1 MSSVVKKRGEVE
13 LKNKVAI
20 ITGAGSG
27 IGRATAQLLASK
39 GARIIVADLN
49 EPGMAETV
57 RLIREAGGQA
67 ESVRVDVTDD
77 GDLDRMFAAASEHF
91 GGFDIL
97 HNNAGITS
105 GPPRWPDTPRDQWM
119 KVVDVDLVAVVAA
132 IQKAIPALRE
142 RGGGVIISTASL
154 AGLFGFQADP
164 VYSAAK
170 HGVVGITRAL
180 IGLHREANIRVN
192 CVCPAVV
199 RTPMVTSG
207 IDNLTG
213 AMREEA
219 ERRIG
224 SMPMLPPEEIAGAV
238 YDLIRDESAAGI
250 AMGVSLN
257 DTRRVVDPPITLPVT
272 SGDTSAQQAP
282 RR

>member
-1 MSSVVKKRGEVE
+1 MDVKG
-13 LKNKVAI
+13 KVAV

-27 IGRATAQLLASK
+27 IGRATAELLARN
-39 GARIIVADLN
+39 GARVVVADVN
-49 EPGMAETV
+49 DAGAAETV
-57 RLIREAGGQA
+57 SLIEAAGGKA
-67 ESVRVDVTDD
+67 AAVHVDVTDSAD
-77 GDLDRMFAAASEHF
+77 IDAMFAFAQKTY

-97 HNNAGITS
+97 HNNAGITT
-105 GPPRWPDTPRDQWM
+105 GNPRWPDCPEPQWQRTIA
-119 KVVDVDLVAVVAA
+119 VDLIAVIEATR
-132 IQKAIPALRE
+132 KAIPLLKA

-170 HGVVGITRAL
+170 HGVVGMTRAL
-180 IGLHREANIRVN
+180 VNLKPEANIRVN

-199 RTPMVTSG
+199 NTPLVTSG
-207 IDNLTG
+207 LNSLTG
-213 AMREEA
+213 AAREEA
-219 ERRIG
+219 ERRLKM
-224 SMPMLPPEEIAGAV
+224 MPMLPPEEVAGAV
-238 YDLIRDESAAGI
+238 YDLIRDDDATGI

-272 SGDTSAQQAP
+272 SGDPNAVP